1 MKLITHFIIVAF
13 IVMFSSD
20 AACNERKR
28 PSGRPTRL
36 AKPSGGLVFSRI
48 DGKAIHILDLQ
59 GLASDTAID
68 EAVKNIMLHV
78 RVPMKVVKVEE
89 KSPAEESI
97 RSFSQNKDVAAL
109 VVLTA
114 NDDNDSML
122 YYPDRNT
129 CIVNVKSLL
138 KDGSDG
144 ATFNSRVFKQ
154 IWRAVGMIL
163 GAGEAV
169 GEFSILQ
176 KVNSL
181 KQLDSIKAKLPSPE
195 QHNRMVESINTLGM
209 TMVKA
214 GTYRMACQEGWAPA
228 PTNDVQKAI
237 WDKVHAM
244 PTAPL
249 KIKPETKKVVQ

>member
-1 MKLITHFIIVAF
+1 
-13 IVMFSSD
+13 
-20 AACNERKR
+20 
-28 PSGRPTRL
+28 
-36 AKPSGGLVFSRI
+36 
-48 DGKAIHILDLQ
+48 
-59 GLASDTAID
+59 
-68 EAVKNIMLHV
+68 
-78 RVPMKVVKVEE
+78 MKVVKVEE

-169 GEFSILQ
+169 GGFSILQ